1 MENNNINAQE
11 PSTAQYAVVIK
22 VDVERIRQ
30 ARLEELGVARTEESL
45 DEAVCQELGWAAP
58 SGVNTDSLELMEDI
72 GEKTPYIVWV
82 VCRYDGFEFTEKR
95 LLLVDK
101 GVKPEKAAEELARC
115 FEPESEYTL
124 DEESGTYSFVSGKDV
139 WIDTVNNISE
149 LEYHILKK
157 YL

>member
-1 MENNNINAQE
+1 MENNNIKQD
-11 PSTAQYAVVIK
+11 PQTATYAAVIK
-22 VDVERIRQ
+22 VDVEELRKV
-30 ARLEELGVARTEESL
+30 RLQENGVEPSDEDL

-58 SGVNTDSLELMEDI
+58 SGVNTDNIELMEDI

-101 GVKPEKAAEELARC
+101 GVKPEKASQELARC

-139 WIDTVNNISE
+139 WIDTVKKISE